1 MKKRFSKANI
11 IFMSCLCN
19 TLEKMD
25 GNVSEQELKNAL
37 YKLGTYAYRE
47 YHDAGVPASLEHPS
61 LGAEKKVWSKADM
74 KFVPESQLLQ
84 PA

>member
-1 MKKRFSKANI
+1 
-11 IFMSCLCN
+11 
-19 TLEKMD
+19 MD

-47 YHDAGVPASLEHPS
+47 YHDAGVPVSLEHPS
-61 LGAEKKVWSKADM
+61 LSAEQKVWCKEQFR
-74 KFVPESQLLQ
+74 FVPESELLQ